1 MATASRPHY
10 WRRFSGFGPI
20 GGVFLVLALRSN
32 FEPAK
37 EATFE
42 DLDKEQ
48 RAELQRLL
56 ANGQFGAAVGQVR
69 LWFRGTSQGRAEE
82 IVKQLA

>member
-1 MATASRPHY
+1 MATASCPHH
-10 WRRFSGFGPI
+10 WRRFSGF
-20 GGVFLVLALRSN
+20 ALRSN

-37 EATFE
+37 EASFE

-69 LWFRGTSQGRAEE
+69 LWFRGTAGARRRDS
-82 IVKQLA
+82 